1 MQDVGRPISAQSGNR
16 TLVSFPVHFSK
27 TTINIQ
33 LTLDQSGRVAGL
45 YFRNA
50 NDPLPPMWE
59 RPAYSKPELFHER
72 SITVGS
78 DEWKLPGTLTVPVGK
93 GPFPA
98 IVLVPG
104 PGPNDRDESIF
115 NTRIFADIAEGLAS
129 RGIAVLRYDKR
140 SKTYSPQM
148 SAMSYTLQEDI
159 IEDAVRALTVL
170 RAQPEVDPNRL
181 FVLGHSLG
189 GYAIPRI
196 VKQYGKLAGAIV
208 LAGNAR
214 HIEDVSV
221 AQIEFM
227 LNAKGG
233 ATPDE
238 QKRLDLMKAEAARIK
253 KLGDGTES
261 SPILLGLPSAYYL
274 DLKDYDPVAAAH
286 RLGIPMLFLQGKR
299 DFQVTGEDFK
309 LWKAGLDG
317 DKNITL
323 RSYPSLNHL
332 FISGVGPPGPSD
344 YRKAGNVSPV
354 VIDDIS
360 DWLLHVKHKG

>member
-1 MQDVGRPISAQSGNR
+1 
-16 TLVSFPVHFSK
+16 
-27 TTINIQ
+27 
-33 LTLDQSGRVAGL
+33 
-45 YFRNA
+45 
-50 NDPLPPMWE
+50 
-59 RPAYSKPELFHER
+59 
-72 SITVGS
+72 
-78 DEWKLPGTLTVPVGK
+78 
-93 GPFPA
+93 
-98 IVLVPG
+98 
-104 PGPNDRDESIF
+104 
-115 NTRIFADIAEGLAS
+115 
-129 RGIAVLRYDKR
+129 
-140 SKTYSPQM
+140 
-148 SAMSYTLQEDI
+148 
-159 IEDAVRALTVL
+159 
-170 RAQPEVDPNRL
+170 
-181 FVLGHSLG
+181 
-189 GYAIPRI
+189 
-196 VKQYGKLAGAIV
+196 
-208 LAGNAR
+208 
-214 HIEDVSV
+214 
-221 AQIEFM
+221 
-227 LNAKGG
+227 
-233 ATPDE
+233 
-238 QKRLDLMKAEAARIK
+238 MKAEAARIK